1 MNAGGVSAAV
11 ASLLAAEPETVDRD
25 EVAVIVRCS
34 REVRSWLD
42 ALDLRCARRARE
54 LADGGHAEPAA
65 SLLDDD
71 GQRSSKEAVVITR
84 RTAACDA
91 MPAFEAALAGG
102 VIAAG
107 HVDIVARALRDLDDQ
122 IRLAFIERQGWL
134 LERARRERIEVFE
147 VTCRNEVRRLVA
159 ERDAAV
165 GGDTEAAELE
175 RQRAASR
182 LKQWVDKHT
191 GMHHT
196 HVELD
201 PVRGAK
207 LTKAIRDH
215 LRRARAREA
224 NAGTPWGQL
233 EVDSFID
240 AVQAG
245 VTSPGAR
252 STVVE
257 PTGEMRVPEVGV
269 LIDLT
274 TLLDTWHA
282 RSVCETYEGIP
293 VPVSTVRRLCCDA
306 EIIPYVLNG
315 DGEVTD
321 LGRSQRTVTRAQRRQ
336 LRAMHRTCG
345 GDPGCTVPFEQCEI
359 HHVVFWRFGGRTDVD
374 NLLPLCSRHHHQA
387 HDGGWT
393 LAMNPD
399 RVITWTRPD
408 GVVHRAGC
416 SIDRAPSGLGPPHRR
431 TLSSAT
437 RAPT

>member
-25 EVAVIVRCS
+25 EVAVIVRRS

-54 LADGGHAEPAA
+54 LADGGRAEPAA
-65 SLLDDD
+65 SLLDDG
-71 GQRSSKEAVVITR
+71 GQRSSNEAVAITR
-84 RTAACDA
+84 RSAACDA

-102 VIAAG
+102 LIAAG
-107 HVDIVARALRDLDDQ
+107 HVDIVARSLRHLDDQ

-134 LERARRERIEVFE
+134 LERALGERIEVFE
-147 VTCRNEVRRLVA
+147 STCRNEVRRLIA

-165 GGDTEAAELE
+165 GGDSEAAELE
-175 RQRAASR
+175 RQRAASTLR
-182 LKQWVDKHT
+182 QWVDKQT

-201 PVRGAK
+201 PVRGAT
-207 LTKAIRDH
+207 LSKAIRDH
-215 LRRARAREA
+215 LRRARRREA

-245 VTSPGAR
+245 VTSPGDR
-252 STVVE
+252 STMVE
-257 PTGEMRVPEVGV
+257 PSAEMRVPEVGV

-274 TLLDTWHA
+274 TLVDAWHDH
-282 RSVCETYEGIP
+282 SICETYDGVA

-321 LGRSQRTVTRAQRRQ
+321 LGRSQRTVTRAQRRT

-359 HHVVFWRFGGRTDVD
+359 HHVVFWRFGGRTDIE

-387 HDGGWT
+387 HDSGWT
-393 LAMNPD
+393 LTMSPS
-399 RVITWTRPD
+399 RVVTWTRPD
-408 GVVHRAGC
+408 GVVHQTGC
-416 SIDRAPSGLGPPHRR
+416 CIDRTSSGVQPPDRR
-431 TLSSAT
+431 DRSSA
-437 RAPT
+437 RSAPT